1 VRCFISNDG
10 SYVMLYEDICKYKYR
25 LLENE
30 EFDTGITGIYASTE
44 YLTIFDT
51 GLMIAKKHYCWDGAS
66 GPTIDTDNTMRASL
80 GHDLLY
86 QCIRLGILSQ
96 SHREAADKLLR
107 KWLLEDGMSHVR
119 AQLWYEGVR
128 AFGGLH
134 T

>member
-1 VRCFISNDG
+1 MQYENIS
-10 SYVMLYEDICKYKYR
+10 KYKYR

-30 EFDTGITGIYASTE
+30 EFSTGISGVYASTE
-44 YLTIFDT
+44 YLTIYDT
-51 GLMIAKKHYCWDGAS
+51 GILMCKKGYCWDGAS

-80 GHDLLY
+80 GHDALY
-86 QCIRLGILSQ
+86 QLIRLGVLNE

-107 KWLLEDGMSHVR
+107 KWLLEDGMTHVR

-134 T
+134 V